1 MTQIPLD
8 QAQDISQ
15 QETHRLTTL
24 FPQPDF
30 VKNASTDRLVG
41 DDSLPKHVYA
51 DVNKRLYPCHT
62 APATW
67 MSALFFAD
75 KRASFDS
82 NRVAAIQERIHSSA
96 RYFGIL
102 NLVRELEEKV
112 AAAADTNVDNLPDE
126 MFAVVWTDEIGN
138 KERHWPL
145 RNETEVKF
153 AADYFSRYRNEFRF
167 ADRHKIA
174 ERILKRADVVNS
186 DLSEYV
192 HTLEMT
198 AGRGACAAKVAA
210 DMLLTRAKLTQRSHA
225 DGSAHMRKLAQA
237 IVEQPENARRHETRV
252 KLAELVDDFDRE
264 THLNRLYD
272 DGGLLRPEEVL
283 FAITEKV
290 ARDFV
295 SENIET
301 TTGNVYALQDIEK
314 IAVDEMRSWMGD
326 DFTDAVT
333 VSGIYVDREKLAAI
347 VPTLDRQ
354 LAAKFD
360 RMLQENKV
368 AAFVET
374 KAANNLLPLETLYA
388 LAAE

>member
-1 MTQIPLD
+1 MTQLPLD
-8 QAQDISQ
+8 QAQDVSQ

-24 FPQPDF
+24 FPKPDF
-30 VKNASTDRLVG
+30 VKNAAAERIVG
-41 DDSLPKHVYA
+41 DEALPRHVYA

-75 KRASFDS
+75 KRASFDAQRAS
-82 NRVAAIQERIHSSA
+82 AIQERIHSSA
-96 RYFGIL
+96 QYFGIL

-112 AAAADTNVDNLPDE
+112 AAAGNSNVDNLSDE
-126 MFAVVWTDEIGN
+126 MFAVVWTDELGN

-145 RNETEVKF
+145 RNNNEVKF
-153 AADYFSRYRNEFRF
+153 AADYFTRYRDEFRF

-174 ERILKRADVVNS
+174 SRILRRADELNADVG
-186 DLSEYV
+186 EHM
-192 HTLEMT
+192 HTLELT
-198 AGRGACAAKVAA
+198 AGNGACAAKVAV
-210 DMLLTRAKLTQRSHA
+210 DMLMARAKLIQRSHA
-225 DGSAHMRKLAQA
+225 EAAYHLTKVAEA
-237 IVEQPENARRHETRV
+237 IAAQPEKARAQETRV
-252 KLAELVDDFDRE
+252 KLAEIVDDFDRE

-290 ARDFV
+290 ARDFM

-301 TTGNVYALQDIEK
+301 TTGNVYPLAAIEK

-333 VSGIYVDREKLAAI
+333 VSGIYIDREKLAAI

-354 LAAKFD
+354 LATKFD

-368 AAFVET
+368 AAVVET
-374 KAANNLLPLETLYA
+374 KAASNLLPLETLYA
-388 LAAE
+388 LAAQ

>member
-1 MTQIPLD
+1 
-8 QAQDISQ
+8 
-15 QETHRLTTL
+15 
-24 FPQPDF
+24 
-30 VKNASTDRLVG
+30 
-41 DDSLPKHVYA
+41 
-51 DVNKRLYPCHT
+51 
-62 APATW
+62 

-75 KRASFDS
+75 KRASFDAQ
-82 NRVAAIQERIHSSA
+82 RAAAIHERIHSSA
-96 RYFGIL
+96 QYFGIL
-102 NLVRELEEKV
+102 NLVRELEGKV
-112 AAAADTNVDNLPDE
+112 AAAGSTNVDNLSDE
-126 MFAVVWTDEIGN
+126 MFAVVWTDELGN

-145 RNETEVKF
+145 RNANEVKF
-153 AADYFSRYRNEFRF
+153 AADYFARYRNDFRF

-174 ERILKRADVVNS
+174 EKILKRASDVNS
-186 DLSEYV
+186 DISDYS
-192 HTLEMT
+192 HTLELT
-198 AGRGACAAKVAA
+198 AGQGVCAAKVAA
-210 DMLLTRAKLTQRSHA
+210 DMLFTRAKLAQRSHSEA
-225 DGSAHMRKLAQA
+225 AYHMHKLAEAVAAMNPGSARS
-237 IVEQPENARRHETRV
+237 HETRI
-252 KLAELVDDFDRE
+252 KLAEIVDDFDRE

-295 SENIET
+295 SENVET
-301 TTGNVYALQDIEK
+301 TTGNVYSLHDIEK

-354 LAAKFD
+354 LATTFD

-368 AAFVET
+368 AAVVET
-374 KAANNLLPLETLYA
+374 KAASNLLPLETLYA

>member
-1 MTQIPLD
+1 
-8 QAQDISQ
+8 
-15 QETHRLTTL
+15 
-24 FPQPDF
+24 
-30 VKNASTDRLVG
+30 
-41 DDSLPKHVYA
+41 
-51 DVNKRLYPCHT
+51 
-62 APATW
+62 

-82 NRVAAIQERIHSSA
+82 NRAAAIQERIHSSA

-112 AAAADTNVDNLPDE
+112 ATAADTNVDNLPDN

-145 RNETEVKF
+145 RNATEVKF

-174 ERILKRADVVNS
+174 ERILERADAVNS

-225 DGSAHMRKLAQA
+225 AGSEHMRKLAQA

-264 THLNRLYD
+264 THLDRLYD

-301 TTGNVYALQDIEK
+301 TTGNVYALQDVEK

-360 RMLQENKV
+360 RMLQENKI
-368 AAFVET
+368 AAVVET
-374 KAANNLLPLETLYA
+374 KAASNLLPLETLYA